1 MGELREDSLVRSYE
15 FTDDFFDSQ
24 PTPTS
29 SSPPQPVTRP
39 RALSASQEMEPQISS
54 EPKPRVSTGS
64 LNISPEVLLAS
75 QRRKKLTP
83 DDPSRQLWPISRA
96 SQYHA
101 TPSGLPLVTGTDLPG
116 RKESLSFASPLVQTS
131 CRSNSMCVV
140 SERRNSSSLR
150 SPSPVLLKGKF
161 FSYQLESSSVD
172 SIIDEIT
179 TSATK
184 GISRLKQEHTGST
197 HSRQSSSLLE
207 PPVSSEGGS
216 SSLDLSDSLYDDGD
230 VTIEE
235 PGSTEGRRL
244 DGRERS
250 TTAGSVRNSMDG
262 ESSWKGVSRGQ
273 GAQLSNR

>member
-1 MGELREDSLVRSYE
+1 M
-15 FTDDFFDSQ
+15 
-24 PTPTS
+24 
-29 SSPPQPVTRP
+29 
-39 RALSASQEMEPQISS
+39 
-54 EPKPRVSTGS
+54 
-64 LNISPEVLLAS
+64 
-75 QRRKKLTP
+75 
-83 DDPSRQLWPISRA
+83 
-96 SQYHA
+96 
-101 TPSGLPLVTGTDLPG
+101 
-116 RKESLSFASPLVQTS
+116 
-131 CRSNSMCVV
+131 
-140 SERRNSSSLR
+140 
-150 SPSPVLLKGKF
+150 LLKGKF

-184 GISRLKQEHTGST
+184 GVSRLKQDHAGPS

-250 TTAGSVRNSMDG
+250 TTAGSVRDSMDG
-262 ESSWKGVSRGQ
+262 VSSWKGVSQGQ
-273 GAQLSNR
+273 RAQLSSR